1 MDIYDIIKLILTIIY
16 VISSL
21 LGFIFIVLWLIMFL
35 SRNPDKKK
43 RNNIAKVILVSFV
56 ITVISMFTH
65 FVVAVKQYS
74 SPLDISTLPTFDI
87 TSDDLHGGVWDKK
100 IGAKHDNLSP
110 QLSWDKVSSA
120 EKYAIVMIDHDGND
134 WLHWISIIDNESADD
149 KNNGISNDSKNK
161 ISNNNKNN
169 NLAGSNNTGDKIA
182 GNIINVQSGTFDSYD
197 NGYVGPYP
205 PSGKHNYTVYVF
217 ALIGDTYSLDFQLDK
232 GGTDL
237 ENIISQLDSG
247 LYTDYHN
254 IVAVGTIEGSYSA
267 EK

>member
-21 LGFIFIVLWLIMFL
+21 LGFIFIVWWLIMFL

-43 RNNIAKVILVSFV
+43 RNNIAKVILVSFI
-56 ITVISMFTH
+56 ITIVSMFTH
-65 FVVAVKQYS
+65 FIVAVKQYS
-74 SPLDISTLPTFDI
+74 SPLDISTLPTFDV
-87 TSDDLHGGVWDKK
+87 TSDDLHDGVWEKK

-110 QLSWDKVSSA
+110 QLSWKKVSSA

-134 WLHWISIIDNESADD
+134 WLHWISIIDN
-149 KNNGISNDSKNK
+149 
-161 ISNNNKNN
+161 
-169 NLAGSNNTGDKIA
+169 NLASNNNTGDKIA
-182 GNIINVQSGTFDSYD
+182 GNKINIQSGAFDSYD

-205 PSGKHNYTVYVF
+205 PSGTHNYTVYVF